1 MNAENWVIFITLV
14 SYLLFMLWI
23 GYRVSRRIR
32 GIDSYILAGRNLPWF
47 VLGLTFLATI
57 ANTNQV
63 LGQPGFAYQNGISY
77 LFWTNA
83 AALTIG
89 AILLPR
95 IGTRLR
101 GMNLSTIVDLAQK
114 RFPGSKRVHYLVL
127 VWQAAWAVFLTAL
140 SLFGAAL
147 LIEVVTGL
155 SWQANILIIAFV
167 TIAYTVLGGLRAVV
181 ITDSVQWLV
190 IIFAIAIFIPLIF
203 FRHGPFSSFFANYL
217 GPSGLS
223 TTGAAEGTNL
233 FAGFTDIFTLP
244 PELSYVP
251 SLIAFILAV
260 SLWVPIDL
268 GFVQRMLA
276 ARDAYQGRKGA
287 YTYLGLQFLVL
298 LLLVTLGMYGA
309 VLAQNIDNPD
319 EVIVVLARDTLPLFG
334 AALFVSAVAAAAM
347 STMST
352 YLNAGSSIIVRNLI
366 MDLKP
371 DLSDERRLMLSRVFT
386 AVFCLVAISF
396 APFISNA
403 GIVAAAVAIQMVL
416 VAALSPLILLA
427 VFWKR
432 LTERGAFW
440 GCTVATVVTFVLM
453 FVEGG
458 PTAAFSSP
466 GPLGIPVLFWGA
478 AAGGIFFVGASLL
491 EPYRPEST
499 SPEFQ
504 EIFEGRTP
512 KVPNTDLKVMGALW
526 LVLILLA
533 AYKLTIGSETA
544 FPPIGSGLV
553 GILTDTFYVAVAVFV
568 FGVSCYMV
576 VRLYVYIREE
586 VAPEAEDEEVS
597 AEGSAEA
604 RR

>member
-1 MNAENWVIFITLV
+1 MVCAGVDLPR
-14 SYLLFMLWI
+14 Y
-23 GYRVSRRIR
+23 
-32 GIDSYILAGRNLPWF
+32 DSQY
-47 VLGLTFLATI
+47 
-57 ANTNQV
+57 NQV

-155 SWQANILIIAFV
+155 SWQANILIIAVV

-190 IIFAIAIFIPLIF
+190 IIFAIVIFIPLIF
-203 FRHGPFSSFFANYL
+203 LRHGPFSSFFANYL

-276 ARDAYQGRKGA
+276 ARDAHEGRKVA
-287 YTYLGLQFLVL
+287 YT
-298 LLLVTLGMYGA
+298 T
-309 VLAQNIDNPD
+309 
-319 EVIVVLARDTLPLFG
+319 
-334 AALFVSAVAAAAM
+334 SAC
-347 STMST
+347 
-352 YLNAGSSIIVRNLI
+352 SSWC
-366 MDLKP
+366 
-371 DLSDERRLMLSRVFT
+371 SYFW
-386 AVFCLVAISF
+386 
-396 APFISNA
+396 
-403 GIVAAAVAIQMVL
+403 
-416 VAALSPLILLA
+416 SP
-427 VFWKR
+427 
-432 LTERGAFW
+432 W
-440 GCTVATVVTFVLM
+440 GCT
-453 FVEGG
+453 
-458 PTAAFSSP
+458 
-466 GPLGIPVLFWGA
+466 
-478 AAGGIFFVGASLL
+478 
-491 EPYRPEST
+491 
-499 SPEFQ
+499 
-504 EIFEGRTP
+504 
-512 KVPNTDLKVMGALW
+512 
-526 LVLILLA
+526 
-533 AYKLTIGSETA
+533 
-544 FPPIGSGLV
+544 
-553 GILTDTFYVAVAVFV
+553 
-568 FGVSCYMV
+568 
-576 VRLYVYIREE
+576 
-586 VAPEAEDEEVS
+586 APC
-597 AEGSAEA
+597 
-604 RR
+604 